1 MNTYKKMREIS
12 RVQVIESLHSVG
24 LQTGDGL
31 LVHSALQYLGRP
43 VEGVGMYYSA
53 LRTVLDGAEP
63 ASTPGSDPQAL
74 TQGTLAV
81 PTFNFAFARGLPY
94 DPETTPSE
102 GMGAFSEYIRQ
113 HPGARRTTHP
123 MQSLAVLG
131 RYADDLA
138 SRDTA
143 SAFDPGS
150 AFERML
156 ELDFKLL
163 LLGADIQAVSMLH
176 YSEQRLGVP
185 YRYWKD
191 FSGQIHLPNGWQR
204 RTYRMYVR
212 DLELDPRIELY
223 PVQETLHRRGQWS
236 TVELN
241 YGSISACRLI
251 DFVAAIDELL
261 AADPWRLVVNRPQN
275 D

>member
-1 MNTYKKMREIS
+1 MREVK
-12 RVQVIESLHSVG
+12 RTQVTEALRSAG
-24 LQTGDGL
+24 LRAGDGL

-43 VEGVGMYYSA
+43 VEGVGMYYTA
-53 LRTVLDGAEP
+53 LCAVLEGTSSGRQETSIP
-63 ASTPGSDPQAL
+63 RVLSR
-74 TQGTLAV
+74 GTLAV
-81 PTFNFAFARGLPY
+81 PTFTFGFARGQPY
-94 DPETTPSE
+94 DPQHTPSE

-113 HPGARRTTHP
+113 LPNALRTSHP
-123 MQSLAVLG
+123 MQALAVLG
-131 RYADDLA
+131 RHAEDLA

-176 YSEQRLGVP
+176 YSEQRAGVP

-191 FSGQIHLPNGWQR
+191 FTGQIRLESGWQT

-212 DLELDPRIELY
+212 DLELDPQLKLSPI
-223 PVQETLHRRGQWS
+223 QEVLQRDDQWS
-236 TVELN
+236 SVPLN
-241 YGSISACRLI
+241 YGFISTCRLA
-251 DFVAAIDELL
+251 DFVTATDALL
-261 AADPWRLVVNRPQN
+261 AADPWCLVANRPEN
-275 D
+275 A